1 MIQILR
7 DHGALLVLSGTDAGD
22 QMCEVRDL
30 TLVYYFLLRT
40 SLNTSVGCIQIQFS
54 RCQAADKMWSFTK
67 RKR

>member
-30 TLVYYFLLRT
+30 TLVY
-40 SLNTSVGCIQIQFS
+40 
-54 RCQAADKMWSFTK
+54 
-67 RKR
+67 